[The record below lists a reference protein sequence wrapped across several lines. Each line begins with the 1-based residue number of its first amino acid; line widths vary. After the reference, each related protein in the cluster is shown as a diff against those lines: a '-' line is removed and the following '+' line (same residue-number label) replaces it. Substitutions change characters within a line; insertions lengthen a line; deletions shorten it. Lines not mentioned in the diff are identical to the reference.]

1 MVNPLVGRRFFISFA
16 WVEIGIPLGFALK
29 ISMEEIDNMW
39 QRLSLNEIE
48 GDRFNF
54 GLTS

>member
-1 MVNPLVGRRFFISFA
+1 MVNPLVGQRFFISFT
-16 WVEIGIPLGFALK
+16 WVVIGIPLGFALK

-39 QRLSLNEIE
+39 QRLSLNKIE